1 MEQPVLDALYE
12 AGSSEKVFLGYV
24 AMTDHTDMINT
35 RSVTLWQPAP
45 STLKEAKAWA
55 DGQQEIPANYRLE
68 ARGVVSFILNTES
81 TKTAHDRDWTPVR
94 D

>member
-1 MEQPVLDALYE
+1 MEQPILDAMYE
-12 AGSSEKVFLGYV
+12 ISSSGKVYLGYV

-45 STLKEAKAWA
+45 STLEGAKAWA
-55 DGQQEIPANYRLE
+55 EEQQEIPTNYRFE

-81 TKTAHDRDWTPVR
+81 TRTVHDRDWTPVR
-94 D
+94 G